1 MSNRKMQNFTNVY
14 LSMSEISC
22 SITGELFVIFSI
34 VTAFALSLHSE
45 LNIFISLG
53 EIQIYFSLGNHGISQ
68 VSM

>member
-1 MSNRKMQNFTNVY
+1 MSNRKMQNFTN
-14 LSMSEISC
+14 
-22 SITGELFVIFSI
+22 VIFSI

-68 VSM
+68 ASM

>member
-1 MSNRKMQNFTNVY
+1 
-14 LSMSEISC
+14 MSEISC
-22 SITGELFVIFSI
+22 SVTGELFVIFSI

-68 VSM
+68 ASM